1 VGYALALIGGVFIG
15 LCIAAVMSWLAMRA
29 PG

>member
-1 VGYALALIGGVFIG
+1 VGYVACLVGGVFIG
-15 LCIAAVMSWLAMRA
+15 LCIAAVMSWLAMRP